1 MTRFGTRNRDAAIA
15 RAPCTRSSA
24 SLVSPFVDEG
34 TRVRRREFIGLVGG
48 AAAWPFAA
56 RAQQP
61 AKIYRIGYLSPITS
75 PTDGPRREAFLQGL
89 REHGYVEGQ
98 HITVEWRF
106 AEGKLDQLAPLA
118 IELVGLKV
126 DLIVAAGGGPVA
138 RAVMNA
144 SDTIP
149 IVMTNVEEPVA
160 SGLVASLARPGKNVT
175 GLTAL
180 VRDLSA
186 KRLELLREVLPK
198 VSRVSVLWNPAFPG
212 KDLELKETQNA
223 AIAFGIQVQS
233 LEIRSSTD
241 IDSAFETATKARS
254 EALVTLPDP
263 LTNSYGARIIELAA
277 MRRLPT
283 MFSQKAP
290 VDAGG
295 LLCYG
300 PSYADLFRRA
310 ATYVD
315 KILKG
320 AKPADLPIEQPTKF
334 ELVINLKTA
343 KALGLEMPSALLL
356 RADEVIE

>member
-1 MTRFGTRNRDAAIA
+1 
-15 RAPCTRSSA
+15 
-24 SLVSPFVDEG
+24 
-34 TRVRRREFIGLVGG
+34 VRRREFIGLVGG
-48 AAAWPFAA
+48 AAAWPFVAL
-56 RAQQP
+56 AQQP
-61 AKIYRIGYLSPITS
+61 AKIYRIGYLSPLTS
-75 PTDGPRREAFLQGL
+75 STDGPRREAFLQGL
-89 REHGYVEGQ
+89 REHGYVEGR

-106 AEGKLDQLAPLA
+106 AEGKLDELAPLA

-138 RAVMNA
+138 RAAMNA

-223 AIAFGIQVQS
+223 AIGLGIQLQS

-241 IDSAFETATKARS
+241 IDSAFETATKAHS

-283 MFSQKAP
+283 VFSQKAP

-320 AKPADLPIEQPTKF
+320 TKPADLPIEQPAKF

-343 KALGLEMPSALLL
+343 RALGLDVPPSLLA
-356 RADEVIE
+356 RADVVIE

>member
-1 MTRFGTRNRDAAIA
+1 
-15 RAPCTRSSA
+15 
-24 SLVSPFVDEG
+24 
-34 TRVRRREFIGLVGG
+34 VRRREFIGLVGG

-75 PTDGPRREAFLQGL
+75 STDGPRREAFLQGL

-126 DLIVAAGGGPVA
+126 DLIVAAGGGAVA

-160 SGLVASLARPGKNVT
+160 SGLVASLARPGRNVT

-186 KRLELLREVLPK
+186 KRLELLTEVIPK

-212 KDLELKETQNA
+212 KDLELKEMQNA
-223 AIAFGIQVQS
+223 AIALGIQLQS

-320 AKPADLPIEQPTKF
+320 TKPADLPIEQPTKF

-343 KALGLEMPSALLL
+343 KALGLDVPPSLLA